1 MTEGSSR
8 GPARA
13 GAATGRDA
21 PGTMPDSTGR
31 EGGSADAIVMA
42 ALAAAFFASGFA
54 ALLYQTIWQRML
66 GMFAGSDAVTA
77 AIVVGAFLLG
87 LGLGS
92 LAASLF
98 VDRLGMRKA
107 ALGFAACEVV
117 VAGFALLSRPF
128 LYDLVVERLGPLLTS
143 RWEVFGVCFLG
154 LLAPTLMMGLSL
166 PLLSKAVVAR
176 IESAASRIG
185 LLYGINTAAA
195 GLGALV
201 GGWYI
206 IGTIGFE
213 SALWLGAL
221 LNLLAGVLAVLI
233 LPLLPRAEPAASAP
247 AAAAAA
253 QAHDAR
259 PAPARAE
266 AAGFGLGTWT
276 VLVFASGFFIVAL
289 EILWVRILGMT
300 AQANAYVFSLI
311 LGVFLLAD
319 GLGVVAGSR
328 WVKRLDDTRGPFFL
342 VQGWAAVYALL
353 SLVALWLAYD
363 WAPFAA
369 VLGVDQPRMHFP
381 ALWWVILLVVLIVAP
396 PAYLL
401 GLSFP
406 LVQKAVPR
414 DLSSI
419 GYRVG
424 LVQLGNI
431 IGNAAGSLFAGLV
444 SLHWLGSA
452 GTARL
457 VGALALVLLLFW
469 LWQAVMRERAPALRH
484 AQALVAAAVLALAVF
499 AFPSNRAF
507 WFGVHAVK
515 PHQTGILAED
525 RSGVTLMRIENG
537 RGPMFIA
544 GFAQSRVPPWPIHY
558 LLGALGPAIHPKPE
572 EVMLIGVAAA
582 GTPYAAGLHPATRH
596 VHAVELVAPVYT
608 ALRDYAAQHPESL
621 VGRMLADPRYRLS
634 IGDGRHEVF
643 VSGRR
648 YDVIE
653 ADAILP
659 NASHSGML
667 YSVEFLRL
675 VRAALKPG
683 GIYVQWAPTARVA
696 ESFMSVFPHGV
707 LVRPASILVGSDRPV
722 PFDAAAVLARLTSP
736 EGRAYAAPA
745 AVDLPAYAR
754 EIAGPHLVWAPDTPR
769 PTGDVNT
776 DLWPRDEYYLN
787 NPVRGA
793 HEVRL
798 P

>member
-1 MTEGSSR
+1 MTSSETR
-8 GPARA
+8 
-13 GAATGRDA
+13 GAANAGRASGPLAAA
-21 PGTMPDSTGR
+21 PPGMPAATVR
-31 EGGSADAIVMA
+31 ESGSADAIVMA

-117 VAGFALLSRPF
+117 VAAFALLSRPF

-176 IESAASRIG
+176 IDSAASRIG

-233 LPLLPRAEPAASAP
+233 LPLLPRAEPVAAP
-247 AAAAAA
+247 AAITP
-253 QAHDAR
+253 AHEPQPATAR
-259 PAPARAE
+259 TE

-406 LVQKAVPR
+406 LVQKAVQR
-414 DLSSI
+414 DLSS
-419 GYRVG
+419 
-424 LVQLGNI
+424 
-431 IGNAAGSLFAGLV
+431 
-444 SLHWLGSA
+444 
-452 GTARL
+452 
-457 VGALALVLLLFW
+457 
-469 LWQAVMRERAPALRH
+469 
-484 AQALVAAAVLALAVF
+484 
-499 AFPSNRAF
+499 
-507 WFGVHAVK
+507 
-515 PHQTGILAED
+515 
-525 RSGVTLMRIENG
+525 
-537 RGPMFIA
+537 
-544 GFAQSRVPPWPIHY
+544 
-558 LLGALGPAIHPKPE
+558 
-572 EVMLIGVAAA
+572 
-582 GTPYAAGLHPATRH
+582 
-596 VHAVELVAPVYT
+596 
-608 ALRDYAAQHPESL
+608 
-621 VGRMLADPRYRLS
+621 
-634 IGDGRHEVF
+634 
-643 VSGRR
+643 
-648 YDVIE
+648 
-653 ADAILP
+653 
-659 NASHSGML
+659 
-667 YSVEFLRL
+667 
-675 VRAALKPG
+675 
-683 GIYVQWAPTARVA
+683 
-696 ESFMSVFPHGV
+696 
-707 LVRPASILVGSDRPV
+707 
-722 PFDAAAVLARLTSP
+722 
-736 EGRAYAAPA
+736 
-745 AVDLPAYAR
+745 
-754 EIAGPHLVWAPDTPR
+754 
-769 PTGDVNT
+769 
-776 DLWPRDEYYLN
+776 
-787 NPVRGA
+787 
-793 HEVRL
+793 
-798 P
+798 